1 MRRHLAIM
9 RKPWV
14 ANRASLALLLAA
26 LSIGCAGKRVLVPP
40 RLDLQPYGSVG
51 LVTFTVEN
59 AKGSLHELA
68 TQRFAEEVLAGQSG
82 IEVLELGNQD
92 SLVRRAGE
100 TAFGPASAQA
110 LGQQRDVPAVF
121 VGHLKV
127 SNAKPSG
134 GIIGLSV
141 PFVQATV
148 TVDLLVRLIST
159 RSGGT
164 LWRAS
169 ASASEKVG
177 SVALVGGVPNFSAKD
192 PNDAYGRLVNSLV
205 WTVTQDLRPTWRKQ

>member
-1 MRRHLAIM
+1 MMRPGVSRSAL
-9 RKPWV
+9 
-14 ANRASLALLLAA
+14 LALLLAA
-26 LSIGCAGKRVLVPP
+26 LSAGCAGRRVLVPP
-40 RLDLQPYGSVG
+40 RLDLQPHGTVG

-59 AKGSLHELA
+59 AKGTLHDFA

-82 IEVLELGNQD
+82 IELLELGSAD
-92 SLVRRAGE
+92 SLVRRVGE
-100 TAFGPASAQA
+100 TQFGPASAQA
-110 LGQQRDVPAVF
+110 LGEQRDVPAVF

-127 SNAKPSG
+127 SNVKPSG

-177 SVALVGGVPNFSAKD
+177 SVALVGGIPEFSAKD
-192 PNDAYGRLVNSLV
+192 PNDAYGRLVNRLV